1 VSIAGSIE
9 GWPTT
14 VAEARLVQEQLRGRV
29 VTTGTMAGPRRI
41 AGIDAHYAPALG
53 LAWAAVTVLDGTSLE
68 LVESAMAAVPL
79 GFPYVPGFLSF
90 RETPAALKA
99 LGLLRER
106 PDLLMVD
113 GHGYAH
119 PRRLGLAT
127 HIGLL
132 ADIPTVGV
140 AKSRLVGTHDE
151 PGPARG
157 SAVPL
162 HHQGERIGTVL
173 RSRDGVRP
181 LYVSVGHRLDLASAV
196 SLVLATLRRHR
207 LPEPTRVADLL
218 SRAHPS

>member
-1 VSIAGSIE
+1 MNLSDVLA
-9 GWPTT
+9 GWPAT
-14 VAEARLVQEQLRGRV
+14 VAEARLVQEQLRPRV
-29 VTTGTMAGPRRI
+29 ITSGTIAAPRRI
-41 AGIDAHYAPALG
+41 AGIDAHYAPARG
-53 LAWAAVTVLDGTSLE
+53 LAWAAVAVLDGASLE

-79 GFPYVPGFLSF
+79 NFPYVPGYLSF
-90 RETPAALKA
+90 RETPAALAA
-99 LGLLRER
+99 LALLREP

-113 GHGYAH
+113 GQGYAH
-119 PRRLGLAT
+119 PRRMGIAS

-151 PGPARG
+151 PALARG
-157 SAVPL
+157 SAAPL

-207 LPEPTRVADLL
+207 LPEPTRLADIL
-218 SRAHPS
+218 SRAHPA

>member
-1 VSIAGSIE
+1 MSLSDVLA
-9 GWPTT
+9 GWPAT
-14 VAEARLVQEQLRGRV
+14 VAEARLVQEQLRPRV
-29 VTTGTMAGPRRI
+29 ITSGTITAPRRI
-41 AGIDAHYAPALG
+41 AGIDAHYAPTRG
-53 LAWAAVTVLDGTSLE
+53 LAWAAVAVLDGTSLE

-79 GFPYVPGFLSF
+79 NFPYVPGYLSF
-90 RETPAALKA
+90 RETPAALAA
-99 LGLLRER
+99 LALLREP

-113 GHGYAH
+113 GQGYAH
-119 PRRLGLAT
+119 PRRMGIAS

-151 PGPARG
+151 PALARG
-157 SAVPL
+157 SAAPL

-207 LPEPTRVADLL
+207 LPEPTRLADIL
-218 SRAHPS
+218 SRAHPA

>member
-1 VSIAGSIE
+1 M
-9 GWPTT
+9 
-14 VAEARLVQEQLRGRV
+14 AE
-29 VTTGTMAGPRRI
+29 PRRI
-41 AGIDAHYAPALG
+41 AGIDAHYAPARG
-53 LAWAAVTVLDGTSLE
+53 LAWAAVTVLDGASLE

-79 GFPYVPGFLSF
+79 GFPYVPGYLSF
-90 RETPAALKA
+90 REAPAALKA
-99 LGLLRER
+99 LGLLREK

-119 PRRLGLAT
+119 PRRLGVAT

-162 HHQGERIGTVL
+162 NHQGERIGTVL

-196 SLVLATLRRHR
+196 SLVLSTLRRHR